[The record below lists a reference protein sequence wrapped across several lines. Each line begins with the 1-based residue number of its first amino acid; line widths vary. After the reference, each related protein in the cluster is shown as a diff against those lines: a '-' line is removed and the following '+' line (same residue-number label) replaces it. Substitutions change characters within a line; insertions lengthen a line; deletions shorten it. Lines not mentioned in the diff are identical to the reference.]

1 MALMEV
7 EQKMYCSTCG
17 GAVAAGLSYCNHC
30 GARLN
35 AAKGDDVARVA
46 KVPPES
52 LVWAIVGVF
61 VVGLGCMIGLM
72 AVMKEEFNA
81 NMGMAL
87 LAALLVFL
95 LMLVVEGVFISLLVG
110 RRSDVKG
117 VRKPQQLK
125 EQTTNELNAA
135 PARVLSEPV
144 PSVTEHTTRAFEPR
158 YSQERVE

>member
-7 EQKMYCSTCG
+7 VQKMYCSTCG

-30 GARLN
+30 GARLS
-35 AAKGDDVARVA
+35 AAKGDDVTRVA
-46 KVPPES
+46 KVPSES

-81 NMGMAL
+81 NIGL
-87 LAALLVFL
+87 VIFFALLVFL

-110 RRSDVKG
+110 RRGDVKR
-117 VRKPQQLK
+117 VKNPEQMK
-125 EQTTNELNAA
+125 EQTTNELNVA

-144 PSVTEHTTRAFEPR
+144 PSVTEHTTRAFEPV
-158 YSQERVE
+158 YVQQKAE

>member
-1 MALMEV
+1 
-7 EQKMYCSTCG
+7 MYCSTCG

-30 GARLN
+30 GARLS
-35 AAKGDDVARVA
+35 AAKGDDVTRVA
-46 KVPPES
+46 KVQPES

-72 AVMKEEFNA
+72 AMMKEEFNA
-81 NMGMAL
+81 NIGL
-87 LAALLVFL
+87 VIFFALLVFL

-110 RRSDVKG
+110 RRSDVKK
-117 VRKPQQLK
+117 VKNTEQLK

>member
-17 GAVAAGLSYCNHC
+17 EAVAAGLSYCNHC
-30 GARLN
+30 GARLS
-35 AAKGDDVARVA
+35 AAKGDDVTRVA

-81 NMGMAL
+81 NIGL
-87 LAALLVFL
+87 VIFFALLVFL
-95 LMLVVEGVFISLLVG
+95 LMLVVEGVFISLLLG
-110 RRSDVKG
+110 RRSGVKETRDQG
-117 VRKPQQLK
+117 RLK
-125 EQTTNELNAA
+125 EQTTKELNAA

-144 PSVTEHTTRAFEPR
+144 PSVTEHTTRAFEPI
-158 YSQERVE
+158 YVQKKAE